1 MKMLLHMSNRDI
13 AKTFIYE
20 GAILIERA
28 VEIKEKFEILLLASA
43 GVHNPSEWEQ
53 YGKYFRHEYEEMSLE
68 DDLKEAEQI
77 KNVLAGLKKK
87 HGR

>member
-1 MKMLLHMSNRDI
+1 MLLHMSNGDI
-13 AKTFIYE
+13 DRTLIHE

-28 VEIKEKFEILLLASA
+28 VEIKEKFEIVVLASA

-53 YGKYFRHEYEEMSLE
+53 YGKYFRHEEEETSLE

-77 KNVLAGLKKK
+77 KNVLAMVKDRKN
-87 HGR
+87 GRR